1 MLKGVNKQI
10 IEIRNPKSKYFESAI
25 LFVRADYIGSSPE
38 VLQRAAEQTVDFIE
52 GNFVYH
58 KRGMRLWQ
66 KVLIALLCGALTTC
80 AVLLLV
86 L

>member
-25 LFVRADYIGSSPE
+25 LFVKADYIQSSPE
-38 VLQRAAEQTVDFIE
+38 VLRHAAEQTVDFIE

-58 KRGMRLWQ
+58 KRKMRLWQ
-66 KVLIALLCGALTTC
+66 KIVIALLCGAMTTG